1 MISVVVPVY
10 KSEKTLRRCVESILA
25 QTDKDLEVILVV
37 EAAPDPSGVLCD
49 ELASKDERIHV
60 VNGENRGVSDAR
72 NRGIQA
78 ANGEYIRFVDSDDF
92 IDPESNE
99 KLLNIMKES
108 DADLV
113 IGGFNHLYYSRNIE
127 KLPKNE
133 DLRELYFDGF
143 LNMPWNKLYKKRLIR
158 ELFPMDI
165 DLGEDLV
172 FNQSY
177 LRGCK
182 DYKIVQASVYDYIQ
196 DDRGT
201 TLSTKRRGD
210 RYRIMTK
217 LYKKSKRFFHDMGV
231 DDNGICAAKLIV
243 SFLDEI
249 IEAAFDKDM
258 EKKDYLRLINRAHII
273 IDRIPVEER
282 MRAER
287 RIQGIQPDY
296 DILYP
301 LVRKGSVN
309 AVRYAGKIRAAAV
322 TALRMR

>member
-1 MISVVVPVY
+1 
-10 KSEKTLRRCVESILA
+10 
-25 QTDKDLEVILVV
+25 
-37 EAAPDPSGVLCD
+37 
-49 ELASKDERIHV
+49 
-60 VNGENRGVSDAR
+60 
-72 NRGIQA
+72 
-78 ANGEYIRFVDSDDF
+78 
-92 IDPESNE
+92 
-99 KLLNIMKES
+99 
-108 DADLV
+108 
-113 IGGFNHLYYSRNIE
+113 
-127 KLPKNE
+127 
-133 DLRELYFDGF
+133 
-143 LNMPWNKLYKKRLIR
+143 
-158 ELFPMDI
+158 
-165 DLGEDLV
+165 
-172 FNQSY
+172 
-177 LRGCK
+177 
-182 DYKIVQASVYDYIQ
+182 
-196 DDRGT
+196 
-201 TLSTKRRGD
+201 
-210 RYRIMTK
+210 
-217 LYKKSKRFFHDMGV
+217 MGV